1 MVCLETFTETH
12 PVKWMTIRLA
22 FFQGSVAFDCSYI
35 GGTSILIVARSCMH
49 VEKILMGLWYQE
61 GQMISGNFPGVV
73 SCSAGFS
80 HLPDGAAGEDQP
92 VLHQVY
98 QVQQPQGMLN

>member
-1 MVCLETFTETH
+1 
-12 PVKWMTIRLA
+12 
-22 FFQGSVAFDCSYI
+22 
-35 GGTSILIVARSCMH
+35 
-49 VEKILMGLWYQE
+49 MGLWYQE
-61 GQMISGNFPGVV
+61 DQMFSGNFPSVV